1 MRHLK
6 NILRIPCIILILIYW
21 YFRGTIIFIQ
31 VVRTELGTAEEKNAL
46 PGTVLCIER
55 ERGILV
61 KCKEGSLWLCE
72 VHPAG
77 KKPMP
82 ALAFANGR
90 NLKPGDDVFK
100 E

>member
-1 MRHLK
+1 M
-6 NILRIPCIILILIYW
+6 ILVSIFFHFSSEECSSVNE
-21 YFRGTIIFIQ
+21 RGKREL
-31 VVRTELGTAEEKNAL
+31 VRTELGTAEEKNAL
-46 PGTVLCIER
+46 PGIVLCIER